1 MHTVYAGL
9 LIGGVLLFI
18 LGLLLLFEW
27 VRRGFISQAEKMEAL
42 AAPDSC
48 GGGGVDGRLA
58 TKKKLK

>member
-27 VRRGFISQAEKMEAL
+27 VRRGFISQAEKMESL
-42 AAPDSC
+42 AALVSC

-58 TKKKLK
+58 RKKKPK